1 PPPAG
6 ARHATPRRATS
17 ARFRRNCGGGGAAE
31 SSAWKNRGVQ
41 VARGEGFGVACE
53 ETFLPETQRVLV

>member
-1 PPPAG
+1 LLEG
-6 ARHATPRRATS
+6 GMQGTNRRVS
-17 ARFRRNCGGGGAAE
+17 WGGFRRNCGGGGAAE